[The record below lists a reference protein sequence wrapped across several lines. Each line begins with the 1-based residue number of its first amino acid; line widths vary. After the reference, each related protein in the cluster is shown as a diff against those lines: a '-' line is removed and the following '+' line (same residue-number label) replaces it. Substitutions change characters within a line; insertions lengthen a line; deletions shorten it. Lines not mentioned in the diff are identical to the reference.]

1 MDQRRFQ
8 SRGYRLAAHRFAPVG
23 ACRESSRLHGLP
35 YGEQLQP
42 HRSEHG
48 LLWVPPDR
56 MAEPDQD
63 ALAPTEPRY
72 CGLSDH
78 GLLRVPSDLL
88 HECTNVWCDR
98 AESHHRVVSDSLR
111 FLPHY
116 LCDHGLDVRGF
127 QPYLF
132 PDSALRIV

>member
-48 LLWVPPDR
+48 LLWMPPDR
-56 MAEPDQD
+56 MAEHDQD
-63 ALAPTEPRY
+63 GREHTEPRY
-72 CGLSDH
+72 RGLFDLH
-78 GLLRVPSDLL
+78 GFDVPRQGSL
-88 HECTNVWCDR
+88 VGWK
-98 AESHHRVVSDSLR
+98 VSPLDDW
-111 FLPHY
+111 LPAATPAH
-116 LCDHGLDVRGF
+116 
-127 QPYLF
+127 
-132 PDSALRIV
+132 AA